1 MSHASFL
8 YIGLQ
13 ACELQAQICN
23 LTQQN
28 FIFEME
34 SLLHSTFDEN
44 LVYFSKSHRHNSCL
58 EQRFSV
64 DTDV

>member
-8 YIGLQ
+8 HIGLQ
-13 ACELQAQICN
+13 ATVTCELQAQAYN

-34 SLLHSTFDEN
+34 SLLHSTFD
-44 LVYFSKSHRHNSCL
+44 
-58 EQRFSV
+58 
-64 DTDV
+64 